1 MTLLGRFHPLFP
13 IYAHRMRCKSTS
25 ANDQNGKLC
34 RVAKGNYL
42 LGKLYLNYVFFFFFI
57 GRCVELVCNR
67 WYIIAQTLLCYCSW
81 STWWWLQLRD
91 SYFSSVVLA
100 PINGQKGHSEAP
112 SSSEWEANLKFHS
125 KLSLDCFQSKKSNNS
140 INWSVSALQSN
151 CVIKLLHCRNHDSYL
166 IVNITENKQ
175 FLAVKCSEEE

>member
-42 LGKLYLNYVFFFFFI
+42 LGKLYLNYVFFFFYI
-57 GRCVELVCNR
+57 GGCVELVCNR
-67 WYIIAQTLLCYCSW
+67 WCIIAQTLLCYCSW

-125 KLSLDCFQSKKSNNS
+125 KSCHWTVSSRKSPTTLSIEACQHFSQ
-140 INWSVSALQSN
+140 IVWSN
-151 CVIKLLHCRNHDSYL
+151 CCTAGIMIHIS
-166 IVNITENKQ
+166 
-175 FLAVKCSEEE
+175 